1 MAAIETER
9 AAESTERSA
18 EMEAEMTEQQIETAK
33 NLMEE
38 FGLSAESPENT
49 LLYLGLGYGLSEDA
63 IRSYLG
69 MKEDSL
75 LEKHLCMLCR
85 VLGMD
90 VLDWDTDKWTAGQS
104 SRQVLSNPAKRLDA
118 IMREHYKF
126 SASKE
131 KSYGQ
136 VMQYI
141 LNDSSLS
148 AAQIG
153 QLRLAAQAG
162 VPEDEVLKMAKGKK
176 EPMEIKRCVE
186 FFQMVQQSK
195 RKKVILVGGKSC

>member
-1 MAAIETER
+1 
-9 AAESTERSA
+9 
-18 EMEAEMTEQQIETAK
+18 MTEQQIEIAK
-33 NLMEE
+33 KLMKEY
-38 FGLSAESPENT
+38 GLSAESPENT

-69 MKEDSL
+69 RKEDSL
-75 LEKHLCMLCR
+75 LEKHLYMICWI
-85 VLGMD
+85 LGMD
-90 VLDWDTDKWTAGQS
+90 VPNRDMDMAGQS
-104 SRQVLSNPAKRLDA
+104 GEQMLSDPVGRLDA
-118 IMREHYKF
+118 IMKKHYKS

-136 VMQYI
+136 VMEFI

-148 AAQIG
+148 AAQIE

-186 FFQMVQQSK
+186 FFQMVNLEEKGK
-195 RKKVILVGGKSC
+195 RKMLFK